1 MPMESRSALDKLAR
15 SFLEFLESGKNY
27 SGHTIE
33 SYRTDLAG
41 FVDFVR
47 TQGLDHPKAVGK
59 DVLRSYL
66 AHLFDQGYSKKSIA
80 RKIASLRSW
89 FKYLKRTHVVETNP
103 AVHLSSP
110 RLDKKLPGFLDE
122 PSMDR
127 LFELPDR
134 STETGKRDA
143 AMLEVFY
150 STGIRLSE
158 LINLNLDD
166 IDRHGGL
173 IKVTGKGRKHRIVPI
188 GKRALQSLDDYLRV
202 RQRPVEPTAS
212 EAGGGPVFLAQNGK
226 RVYAQMVGNV
236 VKKYISKVSE
246 LEKISPHL
254 LRHTFATHLLNRG
267 ADLKAVKELL
277 GHESL
282 STTQIYTHV
291 TTDRLRKVYHQAH
304 PKA

>member
-1 MPMESRSALDKLAR
+1 MDSRSALDKLAR
-15 SFLEFLESGKNY
+15 SFLEYLESEKNY
-27 SGHTIE
+27 SNHTIE
-33 SYRTDLAG
+33 SYKADLLGFSDFASAHNIDQPETIRRDFLRT
-41 FVDFVR
+41 
-47 TQGLDHPKAVGK
+47 
-59 DVLRSYL
+59 YI
-66 AHLFDQGYSKKSIA
+66 AHLFDQDYSKKSIA
-80 RKIASLRSW
+80 RKIASLRSF
-89 FKYLKRTHVVETNP
+89 FKFLKRKHLIQANP
-103 AVHLSSP
+103 TTSLATP

-122 PSMDR
+122 SSMER

-134 STETGKRDA
+134 STEEGLRDA

-158 LINLNLDD
+158 LINLNVGDVD
-166 IDRHGGL
+166 QPGRL
-173 IKVTGKGRKHRIVPI
+173 IKVTGKGRKDRIIPI
-188 GKRALQSLDDYLRV
+188 GKKALQAIHTYLTV
-202 RQRPVEPTAS
+202 RKRKGDTDSTDLNHQ
-212 EAGGGPVFLAQNGK
+212 PVFVAQNGK
-226 RVYAQMVGNV
+226 RIYPQMVGKV
-236 VKKYISKVSE
+236 VKKYIGEVSE

-291 TTDRLRKVYHQAH
+291 TTERLRKVYHQSH